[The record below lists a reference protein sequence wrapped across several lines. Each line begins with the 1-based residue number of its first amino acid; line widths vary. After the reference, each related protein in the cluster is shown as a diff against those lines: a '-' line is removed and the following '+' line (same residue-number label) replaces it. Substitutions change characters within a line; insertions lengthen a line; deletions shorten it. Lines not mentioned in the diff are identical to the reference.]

1 MHFLLIHYVLCNTV
15 CRNRKNPVICF
26 YRLGNLGACTLQ
38 AQHTKT
44 WMHRQ
49 TVSWQRLMNWKKLVL
64 IWKVTQDCIFICQG
78 GEEVHSLHCNK
89 LKSELNRNSAA
100 LLSNEIVKVK
110 VIMGSFTFL
119 GYWDKQTCLKLFR
132 NISFEHL
139 RLLTSGS
146 DAL

>member
-1 MHFLLIHYVLCNTV
+1 MIKRTKGRVRQRQGWLYALSLIHHVLCNTV

-26 YRLGNLGACTLQ
+26 HRLGNLGACTLQ

-44 WMHRQ
+44 CMHRQ

-64 IWKVTQDCIFICQG
+64 IVKVTQDCIFICQG

-100 LLSNEIVKVK
+100 LLSNEIVKIIWTLV
-110 VIMGSFTFL
+110 VD
-119 GYWDKQTCLKLFR
+119 Y
-132 NISFEHL
+132 
-139 RLLTSGS
+139 
-146 DAL
+146 